1 MPSNHYDN
9 LQNPYTLQ
17 TVYRNWVP
25 LPSLPASVENQMI
38 ELRVK
43 DVYYKSLCQMQVTIP
58 IVLKLSPLLTT
69 PNIILLLPLKT
80 SFIVFLCVYQS
91 SNLGL
96 LILDTL
102 YKMSTPNLYPNTNSV
117 YICLSDYQGISTL
130 ITQGY
135 IIQSIQKQKQKKS
148 SSFPSN

>member
-25 LPSLPASVENQMI
+25 LPPLPASVENQMI

-69 PNIILLLPLKT
+69 PNIILLLPLKM

-96 LILDTL
+96 LILDIVH
-102 YKMSTPNLYPNTNSV
+102 KMSTPNLYPNTNSA